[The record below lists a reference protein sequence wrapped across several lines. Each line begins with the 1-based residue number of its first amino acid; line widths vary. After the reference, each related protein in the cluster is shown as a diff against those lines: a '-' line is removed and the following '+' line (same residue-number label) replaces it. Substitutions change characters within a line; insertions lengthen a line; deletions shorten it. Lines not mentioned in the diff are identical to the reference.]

1 MSVTDWQPFLQEY
14 SKALLADDGI
24 RNQTASEAIES
35 GWMGFEGA
43 SELEIQQSEARL
55 GIRLPPSYRAFLCVS
70 NGWRH
75 ASHFIYDLLPDSEIR
90 WFRERNQDW
99 IDAFVE
105 GLRGLPDLSDED
117 HLVYGDRQ
125 DPCLFRVE
133 YLQSALEISERGDS
147 AIYLLNPK
155 VITPEGEWE
164 AWFFANWKAGASRYQ
179 SFGELLEA
187 NYKSLLRDAK
197 LARILVNEEVLVQE
211 ALPALRHLIKHG
223 AFDPETAAADYI
235 KRKMS
240 DETFAAWV
248 FRGGTGPVFRVLTEA
263 ARKL

>member
-1 MSVTDWQPFLQEY
+1 MSVTGWQPFLQEY
-14 SKALLADDGI
+14 SKALLQDGGI
-24 RNQTASEAIES
+24 RNQTPSEVIKS

-55 GIRLPPSYRAFLCVS
+55 GVRLPPSYRSFLGIS

-75 ASHFIYDLLPDSEIR
+75 ASYFIYDLLPTSDIR
-90 WFRERNQDW
+90 WFHEKNQDW

-105 GLRGLPDLSDED
+105 PMRGTPDVSDEEY
-117 HLVYGDRQ
+117 LVYGDGQ
-125 DPCLFRVE
+125 DPCQFRVE
-133 YLQSALEISERGDS
+133 YLKTALQISERGDS

-155 VITPEGEWE
+155 IMTPEGEWE

-197 LARILVNEEVLVQE
+197 LARISVNEEVLVQE
-211 ALPALRHLIKHG
+211 ALPALRHLIRDG
-223 AFDPETAAADYI
+223 ACDPEAVAADYI